1 MKDKEYSV
9 KDNCHVFEYINE
21 KNEKGFLHCHE
32 EATEIIFLKS
42 GKLDVWLEKEKFTL
56 KEGDVFVIN
65 PGEKHFTEGF
75 LGTHILVSIL
85 GSNII
90 SAFYTT
96 SVNILNLISSEL
108 QEEKNIYHVIQQT
121 VRFISE
127 IKMNKFGQSYIG
139 NDIYD
144 KNIIKLEILKVY
156 SLLSK
161 YYSDIESIKSVYA
174 SETSRTIEDYIKN
187 NLEKNISIKDIA
199 KILNYSESYAEK
211 IAKKILGGSFKKTVI
226 AHRIDKACDLLYT
239 TDYSIEFISEQCGF
253 NTSRAFFKQFSKIIG
268 MSPSQYRKSKF
279 KKYNT

>member
-96 SVNILNLISSEL
+96 SVNILNLISSE
-108 QEEKNIYHVIQQT
+108 K
-121 VRFISE
+121 
-127 IKMNKFGQSYIG
+127 
-139 NDIYD
+139 
-144 KNIIKLEILKVY
+144 
-156 SLLSK
+156 
-161 YYSDIESIKSVYA
+161 
-174 SETSRTIEDYIKN
+174 
-187 NLEKNISIKDIA
+187 
-199 KILNYSESYAEK
+199 
-211 IAKKILGGSFKKTVI
+211 
-226 AHRIDKACDLLYT
+226 
-239 TDYSIEFISEQCGF
+239 
-253 NTSRAFFKQFSKIIG
+253 
-268 MSPSQYRKSKF
+268 
-279 KKYNT
+279 

>member
-121 VRFISE
+121 VKFISE